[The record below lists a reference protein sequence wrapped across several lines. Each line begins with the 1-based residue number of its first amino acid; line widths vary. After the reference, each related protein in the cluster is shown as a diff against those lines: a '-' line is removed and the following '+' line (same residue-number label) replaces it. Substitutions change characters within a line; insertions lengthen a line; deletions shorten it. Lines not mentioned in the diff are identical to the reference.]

1 MRQIPYDRPAPR
13 LPRSLLI
20 SLVVLVFLFIAALQS
35 VSIYVES
42 LWFGSLGFE
51 SVYWYG
57 YKAQFYVFVAF
68 FLATALILWV
78 MFRLVIPASRGVR
91 RPLFELNGQMI
102 YLPGLDFVRRL
113 AWPVAILL
121 GVSIALRFSSQ
132 WETFVVREPAGG

>member
-1 MRQIPYDRPAPR
+1 MGLSQKFLPGLSLTLSMEGACDKSPMTDPAPR

-20 SLVVLVFLFIAALQS
+20 LLIVLVLLFIAALQS

-68 FLATALILWV
+68 FLATTLILWV

-102 YLPGLDFVRRL
+102 YLPGLDFVRS
-113 AWPVAILL
+113 WP
-121 GVSIALRFSSQ
+121 GRWRYC
-132 WETFVVREPAGG
+132 WEYS